1 MNMINDNLIMF
12 VIVGVTFVI
21 AIICLILAIIN
32 SSKISA
38 YMDYTDEGDLMG
50 AIKDYYDRVD
60 ELAGTINNSSDAI
73 MNERISGCETD
84 IRASLSKIGLVN
96 FNAFDDVTGQMS
108 FALTILDAN
117 NDGVILTSLYGHNS
131 CNTYVRKIID
141 GKSDVKLLDEEKQ
154 SLDKAVTSEK
164 RAEEDV

>member
-1 MNMINDNLIMF
+1 MIDNNVLMFIM
-12 VIVGVTFVI
+12 IGVTFII

-60 ELAGTINNSSDAI
+60 ELAGTINNSSDAVI
-73 MNERISGCETD
+73 NDRISGCESN
-84 IRASLSKIGLVN
+84 IRTSLSKIGVVN
-96 FNAFDDVTGQMS
+96 FNAYDDVTGQMS

-131 CNTYVRKIID
+131 CNTYVRKVID
-141 GKSDVKLLDEEKQ
+141 GKTDVKLLDEERQ
-154 SLDKAVTSEK
+154 SLDKAIISEK